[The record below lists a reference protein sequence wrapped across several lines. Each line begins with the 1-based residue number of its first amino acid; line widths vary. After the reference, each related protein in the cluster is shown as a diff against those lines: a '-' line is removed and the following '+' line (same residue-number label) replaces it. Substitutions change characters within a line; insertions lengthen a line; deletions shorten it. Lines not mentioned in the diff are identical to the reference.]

1 MIVVRPALSLDAPE
15 MAQLLNKIIAIGGT
29 TALVRPVTAQDLKDW
44 MAFAADKSAW
54 HVALE
59 DAAGG
64 VVGFQWI
71 SPHPKLPAAACD
83 IASFVKVGRTG
94 LGIGSALFDATARAA
109 ERLGYTWITA
119 TIRGDNNGGLTYYQS
134 RGFRVWHVDDN
145 VELETGQIVTKISK
159 RYDI

>member
-59 DAAGG
+59 DAAFNGSAHIRN
-64 VVGFQWI
+64 FQRRRVI
-71 SPHPKLPAAACD
+71 SP
-83 IASFVKVGRTG
+83 
-94 LGIGSALFDATARAA
+94 AL
-109 ERLGYTWITA
+109 
-119 TIRGDNNGGLTYYQS
+119 
-134 RGFRVWHVDDN
+134 
-145 VELETGQIVTKISK
+145 
-159 RYDI
+159 